1 MSKWH
6 LSAFPFLVIAL
17 IMAVGDRSTGAEERG
32 EAKTSAQIEFCSAAG
47 GSAGEQRPIEIND
60 YDCITEPSNP
70 RISKDGRQIA
80 YVLNNQLYVE
90 PADGGDRWQPTN
102 ETWSWSPVWSSL
114 DDDVLYFLSGTKK
127 LTKLNKV
134 SIKGNRQL
142 SQLVC
147 ISKSIDDSLKLSPD
161 EAHFLLELNTQQQ
174 QDLAELEISKDC
186 PKLESSQMQPDTAES
201 KPEAEDSKR
210 EPLEITGMVFKEDGT
225 GYLSGENTNRIFAVD
240 ISNAVIRRITDNSN
254 EVTDASGANNDTDA
268 AWSPDGAKIA
278 FIREYTSALEYHSE
292 VWVTSSSGGDAPVK
306 LTPWPKAGRG
316 SPSWSGD
323 GKFIAYLWSD
333 AQHGPFAVSQLAIY
347 SLAEGRERVLTTGLD
362 RPVVSFQFSADSSFI
377 YFIYADEGAQHLAR
391 IRLRDGEIEHL
402 IKGKQFI
409 TSADVSREG
418 HLAML
423 MRNTND
429 SSNVYLMRPG
439 GEPVPL
445 TDYNVPY
452 LKGLKIVPREKV
464 IIDVEDGL
472 RMEAF
477 VTKPINF
484 DASRKYPTVLHIHGG
499 PADEQYSY
507 GYQWF
512 PQFLAA
518 NGYVVVEP
526 NPPGSFGRGQDNVR
540 KIYRNW
546 GCTDYPDVLLAI
558 DYVIAIGLADP
569 QKLGVTGYSYGG
581 YMTNCIITRTPRKF
595 QAAASGAGHSLI
607 VANYGH
613 DMWLKWYKWELGA
626 PWQNRD
632 MFEELSPL
640 NKVGFV
646 ETPTLFLSGDAD
658 WNVPI
663 LNSELFY
670 QSLRVKGVDTKLV
683 VYPDTGHV
691 NWSTEFDTDYYQ
703 KILKWFDD
711 YLK

>member
-1 MSKWH
+1 MTRTMSKWH

-32 EAKTSAQIEFCSAAG
+32 EAKTNAHIEFCSAAG

-70 RISKDGRQIA
+70 RISKDGSQIA
-80 YVLNNQLYVE
+80 YVFENQLYVK
-90 PADGGDRWQPTN
+90 PADGGDGWQPTN
-102 ETWSWSPVWSSL
+102 EKWSWSPVWSR
-114 DDDVLYFLSGTKK
+114 DDQALYFFSGNNE
-127 LTKLNKV
+127 LTKLSKV
-134 SIKGNRQL
+134 STKGNREL
-142 SQLVC
+142 SQLAC
-147 ISKSIDDSLKLSPD
+147 ISQSIDSDLKLSPD
-161 EAHFLLELNTQQQ
+161 EMHFLLELNTQQHS
-174 QDLAELEISKDC
+174 LADHLLSPDC
-186 PKLESSQMQPDTAES
+186 PT
-201 KPEAEDSKR
+201 PEARQGQPEAK
-210 EPLEITGMVFKEDGT
+210 EAKPKPVVITGMVFKKDRT
-225 GYLSGENTNRIFAVD
+225 GYLSDENRSRIFAVD
-240 ISNAVIRRITDNSN
+240 ISNGVLRPLTGNSN
-254 EVTDASGANNDTDA
+254 DATGASGTNNDRDA
-268 AWSPDGAKIA
+268 AWSPDGVQIA
-278 FIREYTSALEYHSE
+278 FIREYPSTLEYHSE
-292 VWVTSSSGGDAPVK
+292 VWVTSSSGGDTPDN
-306 LTPWPKAGRG
+306 LTPWPKAERG

-362 RPVVSFQFSADSSFI
+362 RPVVSFQFSADSHFI

-409 TSADVSREG
+409 RSADVSREG

-464 IIDVEDGL
+464 LIDVEDGL

-477 VTKPINF
+477 ITKPINF

-499 PADEQYSY
+499 PANEQHSY

-613 DMWLKWYKWELGA
+613 DTWLKWYKWELGA

-640 NKVGFV
+640 NMVGFV

-683 VYPDTGHV
+683 VYPNTGHV
-691 NWSTEFDTDYYQ
+691 KWSTEFDKDYYQ